1 MRKVLNSL
9 KMVTKKARKQA
20 QILEIALSSTSKP
33 RVLRFVRGKLGNFD
47 KKGPQKRKFLIVTPN
62 PEIVMR
68 TQKDKELANII
79 NSADFSLPDGVGLAA
94 AYKFMF
100 LPAPQNKILRIP
112 VLLIEGMIVGF
123 SILFYPKWLTKD
135 LQIIKGRD
143 FFLEL
148 CKLANKKTWRVFLL
162 GGKYNVSER
171 TAKNLQKSL
180 KRVDIASADGPNL
193 DKEVNP
199 ATKSDVLIEK
209 DVVRSINKFRP
220 HLLFVAF
227 GSPKQEK
234 WLNKWLEELDIGGA
248 MVVGGT
254 FDYMARRRVLP
265 PKWMEN
271 LGLEWVWRLITQ
283 PERTKRILKAFPL
296 FPIKVFW
303 HKLSS

>member
-1 MRKVLNSL
+1 MA
-9 KMVTKKARKQA
+9 TKKARKQA

-100 LPAPQNKILRIP
+100 LPAPRNKILKIP

-123 SILFYPKWLTKD
+123 SILFYPKWLTEN

-162 GGKYNVSER
+162 GGEYNVAEK
-171 TAKNLQKSL
+171 TVKNLKKSL
-180 KRVDIASADGPNL
+180 KTIDLASADGPNL

-199 ATKSDVLIEK
+199 VTESDALIEK

-254 FDYMARRRVLP
+254 FDYMARRRALP

-271 LGLEWVWRLITQ
+271 LGLEWMWRLITQ

-296 FPIKVFW
+296 FPLKVFW
-303 HKLSS
+303 QKLSS